1 MPITSS
7 LRDGVSRVLGAPVIL
22 AGAAVLM
29 LSLALP
35 VHEVLDGG
43 TPSPTRGDIH
53 LEGASH
59 WWSPCAAPAV
69 GVARSLA
76 SSIIGC
82 TTQLAGLTPRSPDI
96 QPHQTVLLGYLLGCV
111 LVLWTFLSGGFLDR
125 FARGRPTRTVGFF
138 AACGLYGSR
147 LIRLGLIVGLTYGV
161 LFGLVQGVL
170 FGTLFPWLADGIST
184 AGQTA
189 VRIGLYLVFG
199 LLVGLVGLVFDYAR
213 VRAVVEDRRSMV
225 GAVLAGWRFV
235 RRRPVACASLY
246 AANGLLLVAVVAAT
260 PLVPVGTA
268 PTEWLTLAAAL
279 LSLVARCAGRLLFYA
294 SETAYFQNQLAHV
307 GYVAAPTPVW
317 PESPASE
324 ALGRLG

>member
-1 MPITSS
+1 M
-7 LRDGVSRVLGAPVIL
+7 
-22 AGAAVLM
+22 
-29 LSLALP
+29 
-35 VHEVLDGG
+35 
-43 TPSPTRGDIH
+43 
-53 LEGASH
+53 
-59 WWSPCAAPAV
+59 
-69 GVARSLA
+69 
-76 SSIIGC
+76 
-82 TTQLAGLTPRSPDI
+82 
-96 QPHQTVLLGYLLGCV
+96 
-111 LVLWTFLSGGFLDR
+111 
-125 FARGRPTRTVGFF
+125 
-138 AACGLYGSR
+138 
-147 LIRLGLIVGLTYGV
+147 

-279 LSLVARCAGRLLFYA
+279 LGLVARCAGRLLFYA
-294 SETAYFQNQLAHV
+294 SETAYFQSQLAHV

-317 PESPASE
+317 PESPAAE